1 MFDFHYLWHKRSLW
15 NIILGIILISVL
27 LLPGCQIFNKIGDK
41 AKVLIKCKF
50 ELVKVDKKVSFAEKT
65 SNIWNYVIQI
75 DIAGTNP
82 NSENITLGGYK
93 LALYANNKWISDIAT
108 QVPISLKANAT
119 TIITLKTIISPSG
132 VLGVFWKKLIKKK
145 IEYKI
150 KGTFFLRLEN
160 ISVPIE
166 VQLFKIVDN
175 PN

>member
-1 MFDFHYLWHKRSLW
+1 MFDIHFLLRKKSLW
-15 NIILGIILISVL
+15 NISLGIILISVL
-27 LLPGCQIFNKIGDK
+27 LLTGCQIFKKIGDK

-65 SNIWNYVIQI
+65 TNIWNYVIQI

-82 NSENITLGGYK
+82 NSENIALGGYK
-93 LALYANNKWISDIAT
+93 LALYVNNKWISDIAT
-108 QVPISLKANAT
+108 QVPLSLKANAT
-119 TIITLKTIISPSG
+119 TIISLKTIISPSG

-150 KGTFFLRLEN
+150 KGTLFLKIEN
-160 ISVPIE
+160 IIVPIQI
-166 VQLFKIVDN
+166 QLYKIVEN